1 MRYTAGRFT
10 GFCVLI
16 TDNCQE
22 PIGEGLDLSE
32 VLKTITK
39 KFGYVPN
46 EI

>member
-1 MRYTAGRFT
+1 
-10 GFCVLI
+10 LI

-46 EI
+46 EIWTYDLSIQWV